1 MAEDGVPTIKSISSL
16 IIDSPPSCLEFS
28 PWQCNV
34 FVVGTY
40 LLEANGKKNAAPSS
54 QQVRKGSLMVLQVED
69 DKEMLD
75 YLSSFCYDADRSPKG
90 SHGNL

>member
-28 PWQCNV
+28 PWQRDV

-40 LLEANGKKNAAPSS
+40 SLEANANKNGAPTS
-54 QQVRKGSLMVLQVED
+54 QQVRKGSLMVLQVKD
-69 DKEMLD
+69 DKEMLE
-75 YLSSFCYDADRSPKG
+75 YLSSFYYDADRSTKG
-90 SHGNL
+90 SYGNL